1 MYSLGGLCIVWAGTL
16 PAGFGRACG
25 GGIFFARGTGAGGW
39 WQGEN
44 MLVPTLDIHEKS
56 GYRKWRNCC

>member
-25 GGIFFARGTGAGGW
+25 GGIFWARNRGGRGVLP
-39 WQGEN
+39 GEK
-44 MLVPTLDIHEKS
+44 MLVPTLDIREKS
-56 GYRKWRNCC
+56 G